1 MSRGRNSFL
10 DKKHGRIYVDNPDLA
25 KFLAGLDSGG
35 GVLQED
41 LTVSFQGG
49 IGGAEE
55 NTVYSAGT
63 SLEDVLRAILTG
75 VQSFGLSSLDLLD
88 GSTVLTPGLSNT
100 KLFEAGTE
108 TDVTAFTVTVEG
120 ANLFESGTGSLSVD
134 TGSGPTV
141 LATGLSISNNTLA
154 GNTDNTVTLGG
165 VAANDPNDSTE
176 FYAFDFAN
184 DVVLSADWTVTNDL
198 LDGGN
203 ATAQMTTEHVLPAFV
218 LNMYDAEFDGLNPAN
233 GLTGWSAYLSN
244 PAMAAFIGPLF
255 QALTS
260 THITKQALR
269 AGADYDGHTFVNT
282 TVNIP
287 GQYYGHWLCVPES
300 ARHLGTPSVVESTL
314 NTPVSNAFSEDYTY
328 TLPIGPSGLN
338 IIAVDENVSYRM
350 LRFQNTSMFTPEVNY
365 TLSFS

>member
-25 KFLAGLDSGG
+25 KFLAGLGSGG

-88 GSTVLTPGLSNT
+88 GSTVLTPGESNT

-108 TDVTAFTVTVEG
+108 TDVTAFTVTVDG

-218 LNMYDAEFDGLNPAN
+218 LNMYDAEFL
-233 GLTGWSAYLSN
+233 GWFGFLSN
-244 PAMAAFIGPLF
+244 PALSGPLF

-260 THITKQALR
+260 AHITKQALR

-287 GQYYGHWLCVPES
+287 GQFYGHWLCVPES
-300 ARHLGTPSVVESTL
+300 ARHSGTPSVVESTL